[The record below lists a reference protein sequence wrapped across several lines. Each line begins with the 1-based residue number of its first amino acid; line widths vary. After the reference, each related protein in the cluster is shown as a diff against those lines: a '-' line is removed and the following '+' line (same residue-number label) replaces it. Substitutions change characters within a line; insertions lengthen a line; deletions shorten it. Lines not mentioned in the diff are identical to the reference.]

1 MTEKELC
8 DKLAEMYNSANPK
21 EHATMIHLFGIKYA
35 SEIEKYRIK
44 DIVLGAGL
52 YESYHTEVRKGMN
65 LAKYVSPLI

>member
-44 DIVLGAGL
+44 DIV
-52 YESYHTEVRKGMN
+52 VK
-65 LAKYVSPLI
+65 V